1 MPYPLRV
8 KRLARPVM
16 YVGVFAV
23 VLGLGKYHATTA
35 GGYDFTTSSRF
46 GWAFAYVILLCLAAY
61 GLGLPEVPRTLRSRL
76 PTALAAAGLGA
87 LAVSLVQLLVGDA
100 LLPRFVVFGSAMLV
114 VPWFYV
120 MSTVAAAGRSSLERR
135 DRVVVV
141 GPPGLAAELAAEL
154 ASTPEKPA
162 SVVASLDEIHAAR
175 TDGDQRPVLDVVSDR
190 EATVL
195 VLSGPAQADER
206 IVDQAAMLHEKGVRV
221 RTQSLFYE
229 EWFGKIPVTDLGRV
243 SLFFDIGEVHRIRFG
258 RAKRMVDVVAGLI
271 GVVVLTIAIPAVL
284 ALNLV
289 ANRGP
294 LFYVQERVGR
304 GGRRFHMLKFRSMR
318 SDFSVPADW
327 TSEDDPRI
335 TPGGRVLRRTHV
347 DELPQMWNILV
358 GDLSLVGPRPEQP
371 RYVADLV
378 EKLPFYDLRHIVRP
392 GLTGWA
398 QVKYGYAGDERDAL
412 EKLQYDFH
420 YLRRQS
426 LTFDLRI
433 LGRTIRAVLRGE
445 GR

>member
-1 MPYPLRV
+1 MYGGV
-8 KRLARPVM
+8 LAI
-16 YVGVFAV
+16 
-23 VLGLGKYHATTA
+23 VLVLGKYHAATA
-35 GGYDFTTSSRF
+35 GSYDFSTSPRF
-46 GWAFAYVILLCLAAY
+46 AWALAYSALLCLAAY
-61 GLGLPEVPRTLRSRL
+61 GLGLPDVPRTARSRL

-87 LAVSLVQLLVGDA
+87 LAVSLVQLFVGDA
-100 LLPRFVVFGSAMLV
+100 LLPRFVVLGAAMLT
-114 VPWFYV
+114 VPWFYA
-120 MSTVAAAGRSSLERR
+120 MSILSAVGRSSLERR

-141 GPPGLAAELAAEL
+141 GSLTLAAELAAQL
-154 ASTPEKPA
+154 AGNPEKPA
-162 SVVASLDEIHAAR
+162 SVIASVDEAVAAR
-175 TDGDQRPVLDVVSDR
+175 VVGDKRPLCDLVIDYG
-190 EATVL
+190 ATVL
-195 VLSGPAQADER
+195 VLSGLAQADDR
-206 IVDQAAMLHEKGVRV
+206 VIDQAALLHEKGVRV

-229 EWFGKIPVTDLGRV
+229 EWLGKIPVADLGRV

-258 RAKRMVDVVAGLI
+258 RAKRIVDVVAGVG
-271 GVVVLTIAIPAVL
+271 GVVVLAMAIPAVA
-284 ALNLV
+284 ALNVV

-304 GGRRFHMLKFRSMR
+304 GGCKFHMLKFRSMR
-318 SDFSVPADW
+318 VDMSVPADW

-335 TPGGRVLRRTHV
+335 TPGGRVLRRTHL
-347 DELPQMWNILV
+347 DELPQLWNILT

-378 EKLPFYDLRHIVRP
+378 DKLPFYDLRHIVRP